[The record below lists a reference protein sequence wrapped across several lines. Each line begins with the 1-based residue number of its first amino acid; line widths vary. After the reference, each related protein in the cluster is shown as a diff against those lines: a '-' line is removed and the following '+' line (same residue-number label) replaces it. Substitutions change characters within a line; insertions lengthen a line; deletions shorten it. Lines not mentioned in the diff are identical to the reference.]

1 MHLPA
6 GVAYRMLGA
15 PGCRQLV
22 VKVHKPVRTTLDP
35 NDPLTETEFRA
46 RAEGE
51 PSDPPAVAILP
62 RDVAPLH
69 PAWIPAFAG
78 MTISGVCA
86 SLGWRFDTPC
96 FAGMTFWFFAEE
108 TN

>member
-1 MHLPA
+1 MLVFQFTGNAAAETEYGEFHLSPGHSMHLPA

-35 NDPLTETEFRA
+35 NNPLTETEFRA

-51 PSDPPAVAILP
+51 PSEPPAVAIP
-62 RDVAPLH
+62 
-69 PAWIPAFAG
+69 PA
-78 MTISGVCA
+78 
-86 SLGWRFDTPC
+86 
-96 FAGMTFWFFAEE
+96 
-108 TN
+108 